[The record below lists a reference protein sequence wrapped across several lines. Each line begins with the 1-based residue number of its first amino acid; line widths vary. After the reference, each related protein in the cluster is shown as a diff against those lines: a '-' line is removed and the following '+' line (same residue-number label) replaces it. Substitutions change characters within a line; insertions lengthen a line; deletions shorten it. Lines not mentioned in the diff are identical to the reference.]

1 MAPRKKK
8 GDEPTAED
16 TAVKSLEVTA
26 VISTGKLKKLISSHR
41 SSVRDA
47 AQIAQALGAEIK
59 DAVKNNHLHA
69 RAFKLICSLDK
80 MEPEELSLFMD
91 NFEYY
96 YDVSGLKKRA
106 DSVMKMNLEGQGDED
121 DGDEEEGD
129 GKKTN
134 VSKFAAATAGS
145 A

>member
-8 GDEPTAED
+8 DDETEGGATEP
-16 TAVKSLEVTA
+16 VKSSEVQA
-26 VISTGKLKKLISSHR
+26 VISSGKLKKLISSHR

-47 AQIAQALGAEIK
+47 AQIAQSLGAEIK

-69 RAFKLICSLDK
+69 RAFKAICSLDK
-80 MEPEELSLFMD
+80 MEPEELRLYMD

-106 DSVMKMNLEGQGDED
+106 DSVMRMPLEGGGDD
-121 DGDEEEGD
+121 DEEGEPR
-129 GKKTN
+129 TN
-134 VSKFAAATAGS
+134 VAKFPAATAGS